1 MRCIQTNLSPSI
13 MISPVGCRK
22 SRSVLSLQELR
33 TRTRGKE
40 HEIVSMKSGSTRWR
54 YLAFW
59 FFSFC
64 ISFSHLSPPSR
75 QACIVRIMKDRK
87 HMNHNSLVHEV
98 TQQLTSKFIPE
109 PLAIKK
115 RVEHLIEVSK
125 FQFPKLCIFYPYR
138 LYSLICS

>member
-1 MRCIQTNLSPSI
+1 MHPDES
-13 MISPVGCRK
+13 
-22 SRSVLSLQELR
+22 
-33 TRTRGKE
+33 
-40 HEIVSMKSGSTRWR
+40 
-54 YLAFW
+54 
-59 FFSFC
+59 FSFNHDFSC
-64 ISFSHLSPPSR
+64 GMQKIKISTVSSRVEDKDERKGTRDRIDEERKHQMEVFSFLIFFFLHFVFSSAPPSR